1 MLSSFL
7 QTLAQAE
14 PLGPPSQRDMYPVI
28 WIDMTKMRHV
38 KNASKYSLVLEYLT
52 LGYSNMLQD
61 ELESDDD
68 KTDTMSVMSV
78 ATAVLDKRELE
89 QQRHARPSIQY
100 HIL

>member
-1 MLSSFL
+1 
-7 QTLAQAE
+7 
-14 PLGPPSQRDMYPVI
+14 
-28 WIDMTKMRHV
+28 
-38 KNASKYSLVLEYLT
+38 
-52 LGYSNMLQD
+52 MLQD

-89 QQRHARPSIQY
+89 QQRHARPTIQY